1 MGDTCLR
8 LQHQEAEA
16 GRLQSVLDT
25 QKESKREKVRKRKRE
40 KRDEGKVREE
50 GTGKERKGKGRRME

>member
-1 MGDTCLR
+1 MGETCLR

-25 QKESKREKVRKRKRE
+25 QKESKREKSKE
-40 KRDEGKVREE
+40 KKEGEE
-50 GTGKERKGKGRRME
+50 R